1 MKIVIMGAGK
11 VGKVLCRDLAE
22 ENHEIILIEQNE
34 KIFQTVLHQYDIT
47 GVLGNGASYETQ
59 KEAGVDTADMFL
71 SLTEN
76 DELNMIAAVLAK
88 KMGVVKTGA
97 RVRNQDYS
105 DLSDLMRT
113 SLDINLF
120 INPELEAAHKC
131 IQLIEFPLA
140 DSFES
145 FANNKPPI
153 VGLKVNAGFN
163 LVGKSLIDFR
173 NMYKNIIVCCV
184 MCNGE
189 ITIPKGNFIIE
200 ANAQLFVTGPMP
212 ELIKLYKDNGQ
223 QESKIRSLF
232 IIGGGLLAQYVIKLF
247 EKSSVKIKLL
257 EVNREKAKR
266 LSERFPHVEVVEAD
280 GTDINN
286 LHEQRAANY
295 DALLAITGIDEEN
308 IIISMVARS
317 LGVKKTLTK
326 INRTELIDIV
336 DSVGLQ
342 SIITPKRITADTILQ
357 YVRAFSNSKGSN
369 VEALYTIANDR
380 VEAMQF
386 RVKKGSEITNKT
398 LKDLKIKDNIIIAY
412 IYRNNTVIFPTG
424 NDSLIPH
431 DRVIVISAAENGHLH
446 DLDEIL
452 L

>member
-11 VGKVLCRDLAE
+11 VGKLLCRDLSE
-22 ENHEIILIEQNE
+22 ENHEIILIEKNE
-34 KIFQTVLHQYDIT
+34 RIFRNVMDQYDIT
-47 GVLGNGASYETQ
+47 GVVGNGASYDTQ
-59 KEAGVDTADMFL
+59 MEAGVDNADMFL

-76 DELNMIAAVLAK
+76 DELNMVAAVLAK
-88 KMGVVKTGA
+88 KIGAEKIGA
-97 RVRNQDYS
+97 RVRNQDYA
-105 DLSDLMRT
+105 DLSDIMRNA
-113 SLDINLF
+113 LDINLF
-120 INPELEAAHKC
+120 INPEHEAARKC

-153 VGLKVNAGFN
+153 VGLKVNDGFN

-184 MCNGE
+184 LKNGE
-189 ITIPKGNFIIE
+189 IVIPKGNFIIE
-200 ANAQLFVTGPMP
+200 ANSQLFVTGPMS

-223 QESKIRSLF
+223 QQSKIRSLF

-247 EKSSVKIKLL
+247 EKSNVKIKLL
-257 EVNREKAKR
+257 EVDHNKAKM
-266 LSERFPHVEVVEAD
+266 LSEKFPHVEVVEAD

-295 DALLAITGIDEEN
+295 DALLAVTGIDEEN

-342 SIITPKRITADTILQ
+342 SIITPKRITADAILQ

-369 VEALYTIANDR
+369 IEALYTIAHDR
-380 VEAMQF
+380 VEALQF
-386 RVKKGSEITNKT
+386 RVKKGSEVTTKT
-398 LKDLKIKDNIIIAY
+398 LKDLEIKENVLIAY
-412 IYRNNTVIFPTG
+412 IYRNNQVIFPTG
-424 NDSLIPH
+424 SDRLMPH
-431 DRVIVISAAENGHLH
+431 DRVIVISVAENGHLS

-452 L
+452 Q